1 MSSTT
6 VLISIAVLVV
16 SLLAVS
22 LFTKRQ
28 MFGPHVT
35 VRQTREFAALVSGV
49 LLVSSVLYL
58 VVPESW
64 DEPLW
69 INFHVGVSLLW

>member
-6 VLISIAVLVV
+6 VLISIAV
-16 SLLAVS
+16 LAVS

-49 LLVSSVLYL
+49 LPVSSVLYL

-69 INFHVGVSLLW
+69 ISFHVGVSLLW